1 MDSSELRSPLPTYS
15 SDDTGVRVG
24 VGAIW
29 PRKISDHLL
38 FAHGHI
44 LALLGAL
51 CALSILGFRNLFY
64 GFEKLLSALSAWKG
78 LNVELVDASAWS
90 DPGLFLDGLSEGRIS
105 DACLVVVILHPIDC
119 LEYHFAEMSVSSSLS
134 MINYADSY
142 KYVSQRQMTA
152 AACSPRRA
160 DWPLWHAWILVWH
173 LFFHV
178 DFQQVKPTQV
188 KINLGLH
195 CSKSKRLKVTHTQY
209 CTQTLYIATVFF
221 FFSKLIAQGMCNIS

>member
-38 FAHGHI
+38 SAHGHI
-44 LALLGAL
+44 WLCWERCARYLFLA
-51 CALSILGFRNLFY
+51 
-64 GFEKLLSALSAWKG
+64 FETCSTDSNNCSALSNLKRPERWTR
-78 LNVELVDASAWS
+78 WCQCMIR
-90 DPGLFLDGLSEGRIS
+90 PGPILGRLSEGRIS

-142 KYVSQRQMTA
+142 KYVRQCQMTA

-173 LFFHV
+173 PFFPCW
-178 DFQQVKPTQV
+178 FPTG
-188 KINLGLH
+188 K
-195 CSKSKRLKVTHTQY
+195 TH
-209 CTQTLYIATVFF
+209 A
-221 FFSKLIAQGMCNIS
+221 G